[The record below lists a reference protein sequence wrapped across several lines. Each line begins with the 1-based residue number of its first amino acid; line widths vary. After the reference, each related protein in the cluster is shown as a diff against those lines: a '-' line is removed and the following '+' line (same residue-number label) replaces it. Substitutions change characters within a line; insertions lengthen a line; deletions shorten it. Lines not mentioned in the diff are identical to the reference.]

1 MKAAENP
8 RSIRIEHFRYELPEE
23 RIALYPVAERDASK
37 LLEYKQ
43 GTLREY
49 KYRDLPEL
57 IPSGYSLVFNNTRV
71 VQARLA
77 FRKPTGGALEL
88 FCLEPDSL
96 YPDITSAMLQQQEVY
111 WICLVGG
118 ASKWKDGQVLELVT
132 ETGLKLEARLAEKRS
147 GEYRI
152 HFSWNPATLSFAE
165 VLQLAGKVPIPPYI
179 KRAADSIDEQRY
191 QTVYAASEGSVAAPT
206 AGLHFTEALL
216 KRLTDKNIRTEMV
229 TLHVGAGT
237 FQPVKADTM
246 SGHEMHAE
254 FIDVSRQSIQHLQE
268 QADRIIAVGTTSLRT
283 LESLYWMGVK
293 AHFLP
298 TASIQEL
305 SIRQWEV
312 YDEWSTKNLS
322 AKEAFLS
329 LLTWMDNRK
338 LDRIVCKTQI
348 LITPGYSM
356 RLINGLITNFHQP
369 QSTLLLLI
377 AAVVGE
383 DWKKIYQYAL
393 DHEFRF
399 LSYGDGSL
407 LWCKQ

>member
-8 RSIRIEHFRYELPEE
+8 RSIRIEHFRYELPDD
-23 RIALYPVAERDASK
+23 RIALYPAAERDASK
-37 LLEYKQ
+37 LVEYRQ
-43 GTLREY
+43 GELREY
-49 KYRDLPEL
+49 RYRDLPEL
-57 IPSGYSLVFNNTRV
+57 IPSGYTLVFNNTRV

-118 ASKWKDGQVLELVT
+118 AAKWKDGQVLELVT

-152 HFSWNPATLSFAE
+152 HFSWTPATLSFAE

-191 QTVYAASEGSVAAPT
+191 QTVYAATEGSVAAPT

-237 FQPVKADTM
+237 FQPVKAESM

-254 FIDVSRQSIQHLQE
+254 FIDVSRQSIQHLLE

-322 AKEAFLS
+322 AREAFI
-329 LLTWMDNRK
+329 TY
-338 LDRIVCKTQI
+338 LD
-348 LITPGYSM
+348 G
-356 RLINGLITNFHQP
+356 
-369 QSTLLLLI
+369 
-377 AAVVGE
+377 
-383 DWKKIYQYAL
+383 
-393 DHEFRF
+393 
-399 LSYGDGSL
+399 
-407 LWCKQ
+407 